1 MPYFINRFLYNENIS
16 RRVKQFVLI
25 SELKKM
31 IVHVQ
36 TSVVYLISRTYLQI
50 VRTNQSS
57 RWNEVNLIRVLYMT
71 LLTKVCKFGLKICC
85 LLPNFQT
92 LWKSKS
98 NRIHSYISYI
108 SIIYCWITHNH
119 TRPTRHTRFRHTTMI
134 WLLKTVK
141 NFESSSEF
149 WI

>member
-57 RWNEVNLIRVLYMT
+57 R
-71 LLTKVCKFGLKICC
+71 
-85 LLPNFQT
+85 
-92 LWKSKS
+92 
-98 NRIHSYISYI
+98 
-108 SIIYCWITHNH
+108 
-119 TRPTRHTRFRHTTMI
+119 
-134 WLLKTVK
+134 
-141 NFESSSEF
+141 
-149 WI
+149 